1 MGTRARCCSLKKMPF
16 IESFLLEVVVCYL
29 GIALKREE
37 AISVLKELLDGCR
50 GLDGH
55 YLELEPPSSS
65 SSTVEGYQIIIKLAL
80 DVETQKCILDILKKH
95 QLTYQTGSIWKTK
108 RSINKTDPDT
118 FIIYEPKE

>member
-1 MGTRARCCSLKKMPF
+1 MLLPSSKCLF
-16 IESFLLEVVVCYL
+16 IESFLLEVVVCCL

-37 AISVLKELLDGCR
+37 AILVLKELLDGCR

-55 YLELEPPSSS
+55 YLELEPPSAS
-65 SSTVEGYQIIIKLAL
+65 SSTVGGYQIIIKLAL

-118 FIIYEPKE
+118 FIIYKS